1 MQVPLEITFRGV
13 EKTAALD
20 TLIRNKVDK
29 LEEACD
35 HIMSCQVAVEKIHES
50 PDHGSPYRVRV
61 DVTVPPGHEI
71 TADKNPSEPKQYV
84 PLDTVIRDT
93 FEAARRQLIELVD
106 RQQGRTKVHPEQSVA
121 GIITKLMPAE
131 DYGFLKSL
139 DGREIYFHRNSLIQ
153 DDFDRLTVG
162 TGVQF
167 FVSAG
172 NNGPQASTVRVISK
186 PGVRAEKTEHE
197 DAPAQPPADWQQ

>member
-1 MQVPLEITFRGV
+1 MQVPLEITYRGV

-20 TLIRNKVDK
+20 SLIRNKVDK

-35 HIMSCQVAVEKIHES
+35 HIMSCRIAVEKIHES

-71 TADKNPSEPKQYV
+71 TADKNPSEPVQYV
-84 PLDTVIRDT
+84 PLDAVIRDT
-93 FEAARRQLIELVD
+93 FDAVRRQLVALVD
-106 RQQGRTKVHPEQSVA
+106 RQQGRTKAHPEQSVG
-121 GIITKLMPAE
+121 GIVTQLMPAE

-139 DGREIYFHRNSLIQ
+139 EGREIYFHRNSLLH
-153 DDFDRLTVG
+153 DDFDRLAIG

-167 FVSAG
+167 FVSEG
-172 NNGPQASTVRVISK
+172 QDGPQASTVRIISK
-186 PGVRAEKTEHE
+186 PGVRAEKTEQE
-197 DAPAQPPADWQQ
+197 APAQPPAGWQ

>member
-1 MQVPLEITFRGV
+1 MQVPPEITYRGV

-20 TLIRNKVDK
+20 SLIHNKVDK

-71 TADKNPSEPKQYV
+71 TADKNPSEPVQYV
-84 PLDTVIRDT
+84 PLDAVIRDT
-93 FEAARRQLIELVD
+93 FDAVRRQLVELVD
-106 RQQGRTKVHPEQSVA
+106 RQQGRTKAHPEQSVG
-121 GIITKLMPAE
+121 GIVTQLKPEE
-131 DYGFLKSL
+131 DYGFLKTL
-139 DGREIYFHRNSLIQ
+139 EGREIYFHRNSLMH
-153 DDFDRLTVG
+153 DEFDRLTIG

-172 NNGPQASTVRVISK
+172 NDGPQASTVRIISK
-186 PGVRAEKTEHE
+186 PGVRAEKTEPE
-197 DAPAQPPADWQQ
+197 APAQPPTGWQ